1 MFQNRVRLTIFVLLV
16 SLMLIR
22 TPFVSGQSLELIEW
36 HESVK
41 TDAIFAWKV
50 SSVDLINDSMAGFL
64 SGLIIQM
71 KFTANPPSDPA
82 RIFNATEPPNWV
94 NMYINGFKIELD
106 QMGEMGGAFT
116 QLISPIRYHFDNGTS
131 FTLEEI
137 HRLATPTEGL
147 DTYYT
152 VENGFVNTTIGNESI
167 QYTTFTNIET
177 GIVKNISI
185 YLEEMGSFQ
194 LEYYVQAANVDDSG
208 ESTAISDD
216 YTNFQDPI
224 AMFRN
229 LILLA
234 GGAITG
240 IVVLGIAFVLYR
252 RRSRPID
259 MVEKTAL
266 EIV

>member
-137 HRLATPTEGL
+137 
-147 DTYYT
+147 
-152 VENGFVNTTIGNESI
+152 
-167 QYTTFTNIET
+167 
-177 GIVKNISI
+177 
-185 YLEEMGSFQ
+185 
-194 LEYYVQAANVDDSG
+194 
-208 ESTAISDD
+208 
-216 YTNFQDPI
+216 
-224 AMFRN
+224 
-229 LILLA
+229 
-234 GGAITG
+234 
-240 IVVLGIAFVLYR
+240 
-252 RRSRPID
+252 
-259 MVEKTAL
+259 
-266 EIV
+266 